1 MGLVCGCQLMT
12 GPLDSEAMRRSV
24 ENLAY
29 GAITSYVAAVPGT
42 KQGHPVETMTFT
54 ADEERALFQM
64 FAIAEEAANRWDAN
78 VSVAQRL
85 GELIPG
91 DTSLVI
97 MIAAADR
104 EAALD
109 CCRFVS
115 DRIAEAPIWAE

>member
-1 MGLVCGCQLMT
+1 MT
-12 GPLDSEAMRRSV
+12 GPLDAEGMRRSV

-29 GAITSYVAAVPGT
+29 GSVASYLAEVPGT
-42 KQGHPVETMTFT
+42 KQGQPVEMMRFI

-85 GELIPG
+85 GDLIPG
-91 DTSLVI
+91 DTSLII
-97 MIAAADR
+97 MVAGADR
-104 EAALD
+104 ESALD

-115 DRIAEAPIWAE
+115 DRLSNQVPIWSE